1 MKLFE
6 AATIRNK
13 AKAAIRALKD
23 LLTEKTLPGSL
34 RKQVEGVNQA
44 MNKTWKDLEADADA
58 DPEVEESAG
67 GEGDLLERSN
77 MGNWMEARIHSAF
90 TNIADDMFGQGYL
103 TRTERIILS
112 NAIGQA
118 LNAFNATI
126 QEMAPHLYQRRPW
139 DEPEEEQ
146 PISTAEQEADGG
158 EELGGDFVPLV
169 EGAVRRDGT
178 IPVRIIQPGWGSS
191 GYYPAEVLERDGPQ
205 VFKSGTKMFWN
216 HATRNEEAER
226 PEGDLRDLAAELV
239 SDARWIPNHPAGA
252 GLYADAKV
260 FEGYKPAVDDLAPHI
275 GVSIRAAGK
284 AQSGQAEG
292 KPGKIITAITAARS
306 VDFVTSPGAGGQI
319 LQLFEA
325 RRSAAQPSNQRPA
338 KEDPMDE
345 KEFQALK
352 EANAQLE
359 GQLKAQGEQLA
370 RLREG
375 ALLREAG
382 EFVAV
387 ELAAVELPQITKSR
401 LIRNLAANPPI
412 KEHALDREAFKTQIA
427 EAVKVET
434 AYLVEVAGIGKITG
448 MGGGSPATDPKPE
461 DIEKGLTEAFERI
474 GLAES
479 TAKLAAKGR

>member
-1 MKLFE
+1 MKIFE

-23 LLTEKTLPGSL
+23 LLAEKTLPGSL

-67 GEGDLLERSN
+67 GEGELLERSN

-103 TRTERIILS
+103 TRAERIVLS

-126 QEMAPHLYQRRPW
+126 QELAPHLYQRRPW

-146 PISTAEQEADGG
+146 PIMTAEQEAGTG
-158 EELGGDFVPLV
+158 EELGGDFTPLV
-169 EGAVRRDGT
+169 EAAVRRDGT

-191 GYYPAEVLERDGPQ
+191 GYYPAEVLQRDGPQ
-205 VFKSGTKMFWN
+205 VFKAGTKMFWN

-239 SDARWIPNHPAGA
+239 NDARWIPDHPAGA

-260 FEGYKPAVDDLAPHI
+260 FEAYKPAIDDLAPHI

-284 AQSGQAEG
+284 AQPGQAEG

-325 RRSAAQPSNQRPA
+325 RRSAAQPTNRPA
-338 KEDPMDE
+338 KEDFMDE

-382 EFVAV
+382 EFAAV

-401 LIRNLAANPPI
+401 LVRNLAANPPI
-412 KEHALDREAFKTQIA
+412 KEHALDREAFKIQIS
-427 EAVKVET
+427 EAVKAET
-434 AYLVEVAGIGKITG
+434 AYLVEAAGIGKITG
-448 MGGGSPATDPKPE
+448 MGGGGPAAEPKPE
-461 DIEKGLTEAFERI
+461 DIEKGLADAFERI

>member
-13 AKAAIRALKD
+13 AKAAVRALKN
-23 LLTEKTLPGSL
+23 LLAEKTLPASL

-44 MNKTWKDLEADADA
+44 MSKTWKDLEADAEA
-58 DPEVEESAG
+58 DPGVEESAG
-67 GEGDLLERSN
+67 SEGDLLERSN
-77 MGNWMEARIHSAF
+77 MGNWMESRVHSAF
-90 TNIADDMFGQGYL
+90 TNIADDMFGQGYM
-103 TRTERIILS
+103 TRAERIILS
-112 NAIGQA
+112 SAIGQA
-118 LNAFNATI
+118 LNAFNAVI

-146 PISTAEQEADGG
+146 PITTAEQESDAG
-158 EELGGDFVPLV
+158 EEFGGDFVPLM

-178 IPVRIIQPGWGSS
+178 IPVKIIQPGWGSS

-205 VFKSGTKMFWN
+205 VFKAGTKMYWN
-216 HATRNEEAER
+216 HATRTEEAER
-226 PEGDLRDLAAELV
+226 PEGNLRDLAAELV
-239 SDARWIPNHPAGA
+239 SDARWQTDHPAGP
-252 GLYADAKV
+252 GLYVDAKV
-260 FEGYKPAVDDLAPHI
+260 FEGYKPAIDDLAPHI

-284 AQSGQAEG
+284 AQPGQAEG
-292 KPGKIITAITAARS
+292 RSGKIITAITAARS

-325 RRSAAQPSNQRPA
+325 RRSAAQPSNRPE
-338 KEDPMDE
+338 KEDLMDE

-359 GQLKAQGEQLA
+359 GKLKTQDEQIA

-382 EFVAV
+382 EFTAV
-387 ELAAVELPQITKSR
+387 ELAAVELPQITKNR
-401 LIRNLAANPPI
+401 LVRNLATNPPV
-412 KEHALDREAFKTQIA
+412 KDGTLDREAFKTQIA
-427 EAVKVET
+427 EAVKAET
-434 AYLVEVAGIGKITG
+434 AYLVEVTGAGKITG
-448 MGGGSPATDPKPE
+448 MGGGGPATDPKPE
-461 DIEKGLTEAFERI
+461 EIEKGLTEAFERI

>member
-1 MKLFE
+1 MKLLE

-13 AKAAIRALKD
+13 AKAAVRALRD
-23 LLTEKTLPGSL
+23 LLAEKTLPASL

-58 DPEVEESAG
+58 DPEVEESERP
-67 GEGDLLERSN
+67 EGDLLERSN

-90 TNIADDMFGQGYL
+90 TSIADDMFGQGYL
-103 TRTERIILS
+103 TRAERIILS
-112 NAIGQA
+112 SAIGRG
-118 LNAFNATI
+118 LDAFNAVI
-126 QEMAPHLYQRRPW
+126 QELAPHLYQRRPW
-139 DEPEEEQ
+139 DEPEEDQ
-146 PISTAEQEADGG
+146 PITTAEQEADSG
-158 EELGGDFVPLV
+158 EEFGGDYMPLM
-169 EGAVRRDGT
+169 EAAVRRDGT
-178 IPVRIIQPGWGSS
+178 IPVKIIQPGWGSS

-205 VFKSGTKMFWN
+205 VFRAGTKMFWN
-216 HATRNEEAER
+216 HATSHEEAER

-239 SDARWIPNHPAGA
+239 SDARWVPDHPAGA

-284 AQSGQAEG
+284 AQPGQAEG
-292 KPGKIITAITAARS
+292 RSGKIISAITAARS

-325 RRSAAQPSNQRPA
+325 RRSAAQPSNRPA
-338 KEDPMDE
+338 KEDLMDE

-359 GQLKAQGEQLA
+359 GKLKTQDEQIA

-387 ELAAVELPQITKSR
+387 ELAAVELPQITKNR
-401 LIRNLAANPPI
+401 LVRNLATNPPV
-412 KEHALDREAFKTQIA
+412 KDGALDREAFKTAIA
-427 EAVKVET
+427 EAVRVET
-434 AYLVEVAGIGKITG
+434 AYLVEVTGAGKITG
-448 MGGGSPATDPKPE
+448 MGGSGPTEPKPE
-461 DIEKGLTEAFERI
+461 DVEKALAGAFERI